1 MTPRSI
7 RLMGGAVLAVA
18 ASACTVGPNF
28 TPPAAPVV
36 TRYTAP
42 GEKTA
47 LDSGPATPR
56 QSVVLGKKV
65 TGEWWTLFRSP
76 ELDRVVKQAI
86 TGNLTFES
94 AKARLAAAQESVLAA
109 SGALYPQVN

>member
-7 RLMGGAVLAVA
+7 GFIGGAALAVA
-18 ASACTVGPNF
+18 ASGCTVGPNF
-28 TPPAAPVV
+28 TSPAAPVV

-42 GEKTA
+42 DEKTA
-47 LDSGPATPR
+47 PR
-56 QSVVLGKKV
+56 SVVLGEKV

-76 ELDRVVKQAI
+76 DLDRVVKQAI

-94 AKARLAAAQESVLAA
+94 AKARFAAARESVVHV
-109 SGALYPQVN
+109 SCVPPQIDVALQRRG